1 MKIDYV
7 SATIVRIHL
16 EHGEEMAPLM
26 PVLSA
31 FGDQVT
37 VEIVIAPLDAEPVI
51 EDDTPALF
59 STNGMSS
66 APGPEV
72 PETPKPAP
80 RRRPTSV
87 YVTEEED
94 ASVRLL
100 RQHPEGLTAAQI
112 GKVIGKPNN
121 STAVILWRLR
131 TKRPSND
138 TTLPLVTKVSNGR
151 HRVTALGSKINLKIS
166 GRPNYENRKLGWGES

>member
-7 SATIVRIHL
+7 SATAVRIRL
-16 EHGEEMAPLM
+16 ERGEEIPM
-26 PVLSA
+26 LSV
-31 FGDQVT
+31 FSEQVT
-37 VEIVIAPLDAEPVI
+37 VEIVIAPLEPTV
-51 EDDTPALF
+51 F

-72 PETPKPAP
+72 PETPKPAN

-87 YVTEEED
+87 FVTEEEA

-100 RQHPEGLTAAQI
+100 RQHPEGMTAAQI
-112 GKVIGKPNN
+112 GKAIGKPSN
-121 STAVILWRLR
+121 STAMILWRLR